1 MPSTIVHMAFAGLLA
16 AALLGSAFDRRS
28 LAVVLLVTAFPD
40 LDAFVALYTTVGH
53 RAALHNVWIP
63 LLWTGLLWADLNL
76 RDRSF
81 VRDRWGDWGVRVIW
95 VSALCYVFASLA
107 PDIVN
112 GVLNPL
118 WPVHDQFYHIDGK
131 LELSDQRGIVQ
142 TFVNTGGDG
151 GTGIPAPESVGST
164 DEVDLSTGVNPDPD
178 GTEEDPER
186 LFPVFRAGW
195 ELMLFVVGTAV
206 TAGRFALEGRTDD
219 QA

>member
-219 QA
+219 EA